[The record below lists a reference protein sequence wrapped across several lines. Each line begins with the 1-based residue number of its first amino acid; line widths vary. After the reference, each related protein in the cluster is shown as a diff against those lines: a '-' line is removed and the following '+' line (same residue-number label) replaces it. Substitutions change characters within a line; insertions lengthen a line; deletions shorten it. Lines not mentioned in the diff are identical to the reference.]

1 MVTPLS
7 RSAHPPPQKVTE
19 KLSLLSP
26 NEPFYTFEV
35 FPPKTE
41 IGSANLIDRIE
52 RFGALSPAWIHV
64 TWGAGGSTQERS
76 LDLAGAAQGMGLD
89 TCLHVTCTNM
99 EQKVLESAL
108 EVRLFV
114 GHSREL
120 LIVCWAIRGTR
131 SWE

>member
-7 RSAHPPPQKVTE
+7 RAAHPAPQKVTE
-19 KLSLLSP
+19 KLALLPP

-41 IGSANLIDRIE
+41 IGTANLIDRIE
-52 RFGALSPAWIHV
+52 RFGSLSPAWIHV

-108 EVRLFV
+108 EVRFIGWERL
-114 GHSREL
+114 
-120 LIVCWAIRGTR
+120 R
-131 SWE
+131 S